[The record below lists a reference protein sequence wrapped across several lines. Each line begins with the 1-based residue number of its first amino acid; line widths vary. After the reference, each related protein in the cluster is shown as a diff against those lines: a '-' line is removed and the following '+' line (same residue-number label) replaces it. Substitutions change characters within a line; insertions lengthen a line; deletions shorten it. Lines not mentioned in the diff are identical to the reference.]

1 MNQSERRYYLIQE
14 LINEKKEYRGMEI
27 PDDLYQQ
34 KILLRS
40 LMNIRMPDP
49 ISEEF
54 LKIQD
59 DYLKEELQS
68 KGITDC
74 DDLEEIEKGL
84 YLWQGDITTLRCD
97 AIVNAANSN
106 MLGCFQP
113 CHNCID
119 NCIHTYAGIQLRLEC
134 NEIMTRQ
141 GHTEETGKAKM
152 TDAYNLPC
160 KKVIH
165 TVGPIVQVRVTKS
178 DQELLKSCYLEC
190 LRMADVHHLESI
202 AFCCISTG
210 VFSFPNKLAAKI
222 AIDTV
227 REYMTGKTN
236 IKKVI
241 FNVFKN
247 EDKDIYQQLLG

>member
-1 MNQSERRYYLIQE
+1 MNQSERRSYLIQE

-59 DYLKEELQS
+59 DYLKEELHL

-84 YLWQGDITTLRCD
+84 YLWQGDITTLKCD

-134 NEIMTRQ
+134 NEIMARQ

-190 LRMADVHHLESI
+190 LRMADVNHLESI

-227 REYMTGKTN
+227 REYMTDKTN